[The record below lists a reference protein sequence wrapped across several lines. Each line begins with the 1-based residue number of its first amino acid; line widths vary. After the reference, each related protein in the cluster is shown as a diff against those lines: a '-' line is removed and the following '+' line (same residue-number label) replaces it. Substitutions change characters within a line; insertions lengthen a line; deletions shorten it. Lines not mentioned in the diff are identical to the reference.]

1 LVQALLLRG
10 FDQNLFRQ
18 APEQSFFSQPRVKPI
33 RKTIVNCGVSHVSA
47 CVFAKEDDGT
57 LVLEQTETEDLQ
69 YDYSNDSLWLDAL
82 AGGLEKLVDRGIGKG
97 EAHFILPGSL
107 LLTKTIRAPR
117 VEESK
122 QRQIVAFELQQKMP
136 YPLAELIWDYQV
148 VEDDGVEQ
156 EVLAI
161 AVRPAIAESF
171 CEKVDALG
179 LNPVELSAASILDYN
194 ALRHSLL
201 EMRGEETLVINI
213 GAKSTNLLFIN
224 PEGFLIRNIALGG
237 NSLTQHVADS
247 IGVPFTKAEQ
257 VKKSFFSGEVAFSS
271 DDPAVQVLE
280 KNAEQFKARLS
291 QEVTRSVVTYK
302 RLKKGKSPT
311 RVFLCGKGSLLPG
324 LPEYLSQKQALAVD
338 YFDPLR
344 SVKIGSK
351 IDPEILPQLPF
362 MLSEVVGEACR
373 VFAVGETSSYRGI
386 NLLPKDK
393 LAHMTIRKKR
403 WWLAAAAVILS
414 LVPLP
419 SVIGTMTELS
429 QAEQMLAEKKG
440 QLRQK
445 QLEVSEQ
452 VEKQQG
458 LLALDHFARAIDREI
473 SPLQTVSSGA
483 DNWRLLLADLQ
494 TLIIN
499 EAREVW
505 LDELYVQ
512 REASGSKKPVRGR
525 ASKDQNLK
533 PNRVLVL
540 NGRFLVRDLENESSR
555 ENLIQINSARQK
567 ALTESLERCEF
578 AKKILNKQFETE
590 GRGDLFNRFYT
601 YFHYEIELKG
611 ERSL

>member
-1 LVQALLLRG
+1 M
-10 FDQNLFRQ
+10 
-18 APEQSFFSQPRVKPI
+18 KPI

-47 CVFAKEDDGT
+47 CVFAKGDDGA
-57 LVLEQTETEDLQ
+57 LILEQTEVEILQ
-69 YDYSNDSLWLDAL
+69 YDYSNESLWLNAL
-82 AGGLEKLVDRGIGKG
+82 ADGLEKLVGHGIGKG
-97 EAHFILPGSL
+97 ETHFILPGSL

-161 AVRPAIAESF
+161 AVRPAIAEPF

-179 LNPVELSAASILDYN
+179 LSPVELSAASILDYN

-247 IGVPFTKAEQ
+247 IGVPFAKAEQ
-257 VKKSFFSGEVAFSS
+257 VKRSFFSGEVAFSS

-344 SVKIGSK
+344 SIRIGAK
-351 IDPEILPQLPF
+351 IDPEIFKNNDLEETKNDFNLNNEINIENKSEASSFGELFGSKNVPKDIRKIVDEETLGIS
-362 MLSEVVGEACR
+362 LSER
-373 VFAVGETSSYRGI
+373 RGI
-386 NLLPKDK
+386 DILFGDIPETGVVIDAKKEALR
-393 LAHMTIRKKR
+393 IRKNKSSGQK
-403 WWLAAAAVILS
+403 INS
-414 LVPLP
+414 TP
-419 SVIGTMTELS
+419 SP
-429 QAEQMLAEKKG
+429 
-440 QLRQK
+440 
-445 QLEVSEQ
+445 
-452 VEKQQG
+452 
-458 LLALDHFARAIDREI
+458 ALD
-473 SPLQTVSSGA
+473 
-483 DNWRLLLADLQ
+483 
-494 TLIIN
+494 
-499 EAREVW
+499 
-505 LDELYVQ
+505 
-512 REASGSKKPVRGR
+512 
-525 ASKDQNLK
+525 
-533 PNRVLVL
+533 
-540 NGRFLVRDLENESSR
+540 
-555 ENLIQINSARQK
+555 INSGK
-567 ALTESLERCEF
+567 PLLI
-578 AKKILNKQFETE
+578 K
-590 GRGDLFNRFYT
+590 
-601 YFHYEIELKG
+601 
-611 ERSL
+611 

>member
-1 LVQALLLRG
+1 M
-10 FDQNLFRQ
+10 
-18 APEQSFFSQPRVKPI
+18 KPI

-47 CVFAKEDDGT
+47 CVFVKGDDGA
-57 LVLEQTETEDLQ
+57 LILEQTEVEILQ
-69 YDYSNDSLWLDAL
+69 YDYSNESLWLDAL
-82 AGGLEKLVDRGIGKG
+82 ADGLEKLVGRGIGKG

-194 ALRHSLL
+194 ALRLSLL

-247 IGVPFTKAEQ
+247 IGVPFAKAEQ
-257 VKKSFFSGEVAFSS
+257 VKRSFFSGEVAFSS
-271 DDPAVQVLE
+271 DDPAVLVLE

-344 SVKIGSK
+344 SIRIGAK
-351 IDPEILPQLPF
+351 IDPVILPQLPF

-393 LAHMTIRKKR
+393 LAHMTVRKKR
-403 WWLAAAAVILS
+403 WWLAAAAAILS
-414 LVPLP
+414 LVPFP
-419 SVIGTMTELS
+419 AVIETMAELS
-429 QAEQMLAEKKG
+429 KAEQTLAEKKG

-458 LLALDHFARAIDREI
+458 LLALDHFARAIDKEI
-473 SPLQTVSSGA
+473 SPLQGVSSGA
-483 DNWRLLLADLQ
+483 DNWRLLLAELQ
-494 TLIIN
+494 VLIIN

-512 REASGSKKPVRGR
+512 REAPDNQKPVSRR
-525 ASKDQNLK
+525 AGNNKSPK

-540 NGRFLVRDLENESSR
+540 NGRFLVRDPNTESSR
-555 ENLIQINSARQK
+555 ENLIQLNSVRQK
-567 ALTESLERCEF
+567 ALTESLERCDF
-578 AKKILNKQFETE
+578 AKKILKKQFETE

>member
-1 LVQALLLRG
+1 M
-10 FDQNLFRQ
+10 
-18 APEQSFFSQPRVKPI
+18 KPI

-47 CVFAKEDDGT
+47 CVFAKGDDGA
-57 LVLEQTETEDLQ
+57 LILEQTEVEILQ
-69 YDYSNDSLWLDAL
+69 YDYSNESLWLDAL
-82 AGGLEKLVDRGIGKG
+82 ADGLEKLVGHGIGKG

-194 ALRHSLL
+194 ALRLSLL

-247 IGVPFTKAEQ
+247 IGVPFAKAEQ
-257 VKKSFFSGEVAFSS
+257 VKRSFFSGEVAFSS
-271 DDPAVQVLE
+271 DDPAVQILE

-344 SVKIGSK
+344 AVKIGPK
-351 IDPEILPQLPF
+351 IDPEMLPQLPF
-362 MLSEVVGEACR
+362 ILSEVVGEACR

-393 LAHMTIRKKR
+393 LANMTIRKKR

-419 SVIGTMTELS
+419 SVIGTMAEFS
-429 QAEQMLAEKKG
+429 QAKQTLAEKKG

-452 VEKQQG
+452 VEKQEG
-458 LLALDHFARAIDREI
+458 LVALDHFARAIDKEL
-473 SPLQTVSSGA
+473 SSLQAVSSGA

-494 TLIIN
+494 ALIIN

-512 REASGSKKPVRGR
+512 REARGTKKPGR
-525 ASKDQNLK
+525 QRAIDNQNLK

-540 NGRFLVRDLENESSR
+540 NGRFLVRDLETESRR
-555 ENLIQINSARQK
+555 ENLIQLNSAHQK
-567 ALTESLERCEF
+567 ALTESLERCDF
-578 AKKILNKQFETE
+578 AEKILKKQFETE

>member
-1 LVQALLLRG
+1 MESEG
-10 FDQNLFRQ
+10 NL
-18 APEQSFFSQPRVKPI
+18 I
-33 RKTIVNCGVSHVSA
+33 
-47 CVFAKEDDGT
+47 
-57 LVLEQTETEDLQ
+57 LEQTAVESLH
-69 YDYSNDSLWLDAL
+69 YDYSNESLWLDAL
-82 AGGLEKLVDRGIGKG
+82 VAGLENLLSQGIGKG
-97 EAHFILPGSL
+97 EVHFILPGNL

-161 AVRPAIAESF
+161 AVRPAIAVSF

-179 LNPVELSAASILDYN
+179 LNPVELSAASILDFN
-194 ALRHSLL
+194 ALRHSHL

-280 KNAEQFKARLS
+280 KNAEQFKARMS

-311 RVFLCGKGSLLPG
+311 RIFLCGRGSLLPG
-324 LPEYLSQKQALAVD
+324 LSEYLSDKQSLAVD

-344 SVKIGSK
+344 SVQVGTK
-351 IDPEILPQLPF
+351 IDPRILPQLPF

-373 VFAVGETSSYRGI
+373 VFAVGDADSYRGI

-403 WWLAAAAVILS
+403 WWLGIAAGLMALA
-414 LVPLP
+414 PLP
-419 SVIGTMTELS
+419 GLLGTMTELS
-429 QAEQMLAEKKG
+429 QAKQEFTELKG
-440 QLRQK
+440 HLRTK
-445 QLEVSEQ
+445 QLDVSEQ
-452 VEKQQG
+452 EMKQEG
-458 LLALDHFARAIDREI
+458 LLALDRFARAIDKEI
-473 SPLQTVSSGA
+473 TPLRSVSSGV
-483 DNWRLLLADLQ
+483 DNWPILLADLQ
-494 TLIIN
+494 TLIIS
-499 EAREVW
+499 EAQEVW
-505 LDELYVQ
+505 LDEFSIQ
-512 REASGSKKPVRGR
+512 RGPNPARKRSS
-525 ASKDQNLK
+525 DQQIPQMGGILI
-533 PNRVLVL
+533 L
-540 NGRFLVRDLENESSR
+540 NGRFLVRYLEGEKSSHEQESGTRR
-555 ENLIQINSARQK
+555 EKLIQLNSARQK
-567 ALTESLERCEF
+567 ALTESLERCLF
-578 AKKILNKQFETE
+578 ADKILTKQFETE

-601 YFHYEIELKG
+601 YFHYEIQLKKG
-611 ERSL
+611 YSL

>member
-1 LVQALLLRG
+1 
-10 FDQNLFRQ
+10 
-18 APEQSFFSQPRVKPI
+18 VKPI

-57 LVLEQTETEDLQ
+57 LVLEQTETENLQ

-82 AGGLEKLVDRGIGKG
+82 AGGLEKLVARGIGKG
-97 EAHFILPGSL
+97 EVHFILPGSL

-344 SVKIGSK
+344 AVKIGSK

-440 QLRQK
+440 QLHQK

-458 LLALDHFARAIDREI
+458 LLAFDHFARAIDKEI

-601 YFHYEIELKG
+601 YFHFEIELKG

>member
-1 LVQALLLRG
+1 
-10 FDQNLFRQ
+10 
-18 APEQSFFSQPRVKPI
+18 
-33 RKTIVNCGVSHVSA
+33 
-47 CVFAKEDDGT
+47 
-57 LVLEQTETEDLQ
+57 
-69 YDYSNDSLWLDAL
+69 
-82 AGGLEKLVDRGIGKG
+82 
-97 EAHFILPGSL
+97 
-107 LLTKTIRAPR
+107 
-117 VEESK
+117 
-122 QRQIVAFELQQKMP
+122 
-136 YPLAELIWDYQV
+136 
-148 VEDDGVEQ
+148 
-156 EVLAI
+156 
-161 AVRPAIAESF
+161 
-171 CEKVDALG
+171 
-179 LNPVELSAASILDYN
+179 
-194 ALRHSLL
+194 
-201 EMRGEETLVINI
+201 
-213 GAKSTNLLFIN
+213 
-224 PEGFLIRNIALGG
+224 
-237 NSLTQHVADS
+237 
-247 IGVPFTKAEQ
+247 
-257 VKKSFFSGEVAFSS
+257 
-271 DDPAVQVLE
+271 
-280 KNAEQFKARLS
+280 
-291 QEVTRSVVTYK
+291 
-302 RLKKGKSPT
+302 
-311 RVFLCGKGSLLPG
+311 
-324 LPEYLSQKQALAVD
+324 
-338 YFDPLR
+338 
-344 SVKIGSK
+344 
-351 IDPEILPQLPF
+351 
-362 MLSEVVGEACR
+362 
-373 VFAVGETSSYRGI
+373 
-386 NLLPKDK
+386 
-393 LAHMTIRKKR
+393 
-403 WWLAAAAVILS
+403 LAAAAVILS

-458 LLALDHFARAIDREI
+458 LLALDHFARAIDKEI

>member
-1 LVQALLLRG
+1 
-10 FDQNLFRQ
+10 
-18 APEQSFFSQPRVKPI
+18 VKPI

-47 CVFAKEDDGT
+47 CVFAKEGDGT
-57 LVLEQTETEDLQ
+57 LVLEQTETESLD
-69 YDYSNDSLWLDAL
+69 YDYSNDSLWLNAVADGL
-82 AGGLEKLVDRGIGKG
+82 AKLVDRGIGKG

-224 PEGFLIRNIALGG
+224 TEGFQIRNIALGG

-247 IGVPFTKAEQ
+247 IGVPFAKAEQ

-324 LPEYLSQKQALAVD
+324 LPEYLSQKQSLAVD

-344 SVKIGSK
+344 AVKLGSK
-351 IDPEILPQLPF
+351 IAPEILPQLPF

-393 LAHMTIRKKR
+393 LASMNIRKKV
-403 WWLAAAAVILS
+403 WWFAAAAAIFS
-414 LVPLP
+414 ITPLP
-419 SVIGTMTELS
+419 HLVGTIAELS
-429 QAEQMLAEKKG
+429 QAEQALVEIKG
-440 QLRQK
+440 QLRKK
-445 QLEVSEQ
+445 QQEVSEQ
-452 VEKQQG
+452 EEKQQG
-458 LLALDHFARAIDREI
+458 LLALDHFARAIDKEI
-473 SPLQTVSSGA
+473 SLLQTVSHGA
-483 DNWRLLLADLQ
+483 DNWRLLLANLQ
-494 TLIIN
+494 SLIIN

-512 REASGSKKPVRGR
+512 REAVSGKKNI
-525 ASKDQNLK
+525 DQNLK
-533 PNRVLVL
+533 PNRILVL
-540 NGRFLVRDLENESSR
+540 NGRFLVRDPENESSR
-555 ENLIQINSARQK
+555 EKLIQINSARQK
-567 ALTESLERCEF
+567 ALSESLERCEF
-578 AKKILNKQFETE
+578 AKIILNKQFETE

-601 YFHYEIELKG
+601 YFHYEIELK
-611 ERSL
+611 EECSL